1 MPDTVSIQTVS
12 ALTGL
17 TPHAIRA
24 WERRYGA
31 IEPARSKGRHRLYAQ
46 EDVQRLKLLAA
57 ATRAGKSISR
67 IVQLDNVQLQE
78 LLARQPGREA
88 RFLKPAPAD
97 QHSSEEISFF
107 ERTLGAISS
116 LDTRAMEEI
125 FQAAQIS
132 LGDQGLLR
140 RLIAPLAHTV
150 GERWRSGLFTAA
162 QEHFFTAISKVFLW
176 NLTRQYHLDAYAPK
190 IVVGT
195 PSGQFHDLGASIVA
209 AAAANNGWNV
219 CYVGASLPAF
229 ELVGAVKTTQ
239 SSALAL
245 SIVYPEDDPKLDLEL
260 AQLQR
265 MLPQNTHVFVGGR
278 AVHAYSTALSKYGA
292 RVVKTLEDFD
302 AELDALRKVTSS

>member
-1 MPDTVSIQTVS
+1 MPDTVSIQTVA

-31 IEPARSKGRHRLYAQ
+31 IDPARSKGRHRLYAQ

-57 ATRAGKSISR
+57 ATRSGKSISR

-78 LLARQPGREA
+78 LVARAPAQEA
-88 RFLKPAPAD
+88 RHSKLAPSE
-97 QHSSEEISFF
+97 QHSCEEISLF
-107 ERTLGAISS
+107 ERALGAVSS
-116 LDTRAMEEI
+116 LDTRAMEETL
-125 FQAAQIS
+125 QAAQIT

-140 RLIAPLAHTV
+140 RLIAPMAHTV

-176 NLTRQYHLDAYAPK
+176 NLTRQYHLDASAPK

-195 PSGQFHDLGASIVA
+195 PAGQLHDLGASIVA

-219 CYVGASLPAF
+219 CYVGPNLPAF
-229 ELVGAVKTTQ
+229 ELAGAVKTTQ

-265 MLPQNTHVFVGGR
+265 ILPQNTRLIVGGR
-278 AVHAYSTALSKYGA
+278 AVHAYSTSLEKYGA
-292 RVVKTLEDFD
+292 RIVKTLADFD
-302 AELDALRKVTSS
+302 TELDALRKITSS